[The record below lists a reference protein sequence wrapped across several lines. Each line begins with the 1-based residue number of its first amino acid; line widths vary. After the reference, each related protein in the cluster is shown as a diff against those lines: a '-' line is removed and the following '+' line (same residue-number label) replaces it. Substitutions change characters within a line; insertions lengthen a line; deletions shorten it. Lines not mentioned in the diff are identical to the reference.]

1 MSIFRLEKRPAVYI
15 YETSVRTW
23 QTSVYIRRCVLCVPL
38 CCTLQTGSRTSSSSL
53 SLTVSSF
60 LNIRIRRRRPDS
72 SYIVR
77 SDWTNVSLLLL
88 VGWTVLIYIYIYIFS
103 PPSIVW
109 RHDEAQDMTTTTT
122 RTKDPRFIFFCFCF
136 SDLLCRAFVCI
147 LKDFVCVQ

>member
-88 VGWTVLIYIYIYIFS
+88 VGWTVLIYIYIYIYSLRLLLFDDMMKRK
-103 PPSIVW
+103 IW
-109 RHDEAQDMTTTTT
+109 RRRQREQKT
-122 RTKDPRFIFFCFCF
+122 RVSFF
-136 SDLLCRAFVCI
+136 FV
-147 LKDFVCVQ
+147 FVFRTSSAARSYVY